1 MASAGGPASEGVIK
15 SLQKV
20 GYQIIGVGA
29 DPYDLAI
36 SSADKKYKI
45 SFAKDATYLEE
56 LLEIIESEKPD
67 LIHAQ
72 NDEEVFKISEMRE
85 QIELHTKTF
94 LPSKEAVRV
103 CTNKFESYKKFQ
115 KAGLSVPRNIFIN
128 DEKDLIESFRDLRE
142 NESQKIWIR
151 SNDISGGGKG
161 SLPTSSLEFAREWI
175 NHHDGWGT
183 FMAAEIL
190 TSETVTWQSVWK
202 DGELVVAQT
211 RKRSGWVHG
220 NRAVSGVTG
229 VTRVGV
235 THSDPE
241 IDSLAIAAIKAVD
254 ENPNGIFGV
263 DFAIDKNGTPNPTE
277 INIGRFF
284 TTILFFTTAGL
295 NMPEIYSNL
304 ALGGHKYIGKTIN
317 PLPNGLIWVRSMDNA
332 PKIMTEKDL
341 F

>member
-1 MASAGGPASEGVIK
+1 
-15 SLQKV
+15 
-20 GYQIIGVGA
+20 
-29 DPYDLAI
+29 
-36 SSADKKYKI
+36 
-45 SFAKDATYLEE
+45 
-56 LLEIIESEKPD
+56 
-67 LIHAQ
+67 
-72 NDEEVFKISEMRE
+72 
-85 QIELHTKTF
+85 
-94 LPSKEAVRV
+94 
-103 CTNKFESYKKFQ
+103 
-115 KAGLSVPRNIFIN
+115 
-128 DEKDLIESFRDLRE
+128 
-142 NESQKIWIR
+142 
-151 SNDISGGGKG
+151 
-161 SLPTSSLEFAREWI
+161 
-175 NHHDGWGT
+175 
-183 FMAAEIL
+183 MAAEIL

-254 ENPNGIFGV
+254 ENPNGLFGV
-263 DFAIDKNGTPNPTE
+263 DFAIDRNGIPNPTE

-304 ALGGHKYIGKTIN
+304 ALGGQKYLGKQIN
-317 PLPNGLIWVRSMDNA
+317 PLQNGLIWVRSMDNP

-341 F
+341 I